1 MELEPNDLLLF
12 ARVAEAG
19 SFSRGAERMGLPKSS
34 VSRRIAGLESQ
45 LGERLFTRST
55 RRLALTDFGRSLLDH
70 ARRVAEEVEA
80 VGLLAEQRQAEPAGQ
95 LRVSMPPD
103 MATLLLAPAIAAF
116 SARYPRLRLDLDLSA
131 RRVDLIGENFDLAI
145 RMGALPDDA
154 TLVAR
159 KWLDLQVGLF
169 AAPAYLARYG
179 APSSPEDFP
188 RHVAVRLLGRDG
200 EPMPW
205 RLSRAGEVWEGV
217 AEGTVTANSMGVL
230 IRLAAA
236 GAGIAAIDHRM
247 VEAEL
252 ARGEL
257 VPVLADWTLP
267 PATAWMVMPSR
278 RLIPPKTRA
287 FIEMLMTARDAA
299 WLRGGPGQ

>member
-131 RRVDLIGENFDLAI
+131 RRVDLVGENFDLAI

-169 AAPAYLARYG
+169 AAPAYLDRYG

-188 RHVAVRLLGRDG
+188 RHVAVRLLGRHG

-205 RLSRAGEVWEGV
+205 RLARAGEVWEGV

-236 GAGIAAIDHRM
+236 GAGIAAIDHMM
-247 VEAEL
+247 VEPEL

-287 FIEMLMTARDAA
+287 FIEMLMTSRDAA

>member
-12 ARVAEAG
+12 ARVADGG

-34 VSRRIAGLESQ
+34 VSRRIAALETR

-80 VGLLAEQRQAEPAGQ
+80 VAALAQQRQAEPAGH

-116 SARYPRLRLDLDLSA
+116 SARYPRVRLDLDLSA
-131 RRVDLIGENFDLAI
+131 RRVDLVGENFDLAV
-145 RMGALPDDA
+145 RMGALSDDA

-159 KWLDLQVGLF
+159 KWLDLAVGLF
-169 AAPAYLARYG
+169 AAPDYLARHG
-179 APSSPEDFP
+179 MPAAPADLV
-188 RHVAVRLLGRDG
+188 RHAAVRLLGLDG
-200 EPMPW
+200 EPRAW
-205 RLSRAGEVWEGV
+205 RLERGGEAWEGV
-217 AEGTVTANSMGVL
+217 APGTLTANSMGVL

-236 GAGIAAIDHRM
+236 GAGIAAVDHLLVRPE
-247 VEAEL
+247 V

-257 VPVLADWTLP
+257 VPVLADWTMP
-267 PATAWMVMPSR
+267 PATAWLVMPSR
-278 RLIPPKTRA
+278 RLVPPKTRA
-287 FIEMLMTARDAA
+287 FIEALMAAKRDCS
-299 WLRGGPGQ
+299 GGPD